1 MSTKVTNEEILN
13 AVRQEASSD
22 YQSHVPMATA
32 ENQVLI
38 GQTLT
43 TNQSLLNE
51 FVRLLN
57 RVGRTIIADYEVKNP
72 LAEFMMELPFGASVA
87 EWQVNLAKAEA
98 YDPYLEGNDL
108 YKLRIPDVA
117 ELFHNR
123 RIEEKYPATL
133 FKPEIRKA
141 FLTESGIY
149 DYYSRIAKSL
159 YDGDR
164 FDIYKYMKELVSEVA
179 GKGGFYTITIP
190 DINSKEAAEQA
201 AVELRAI
208 SGMMEFVSTKY
219 NSMKR
224 DMATPI
230 SEQII
235 ITTPRTQAYMDVN
248 VLANAFQMDKAE
260 VLARTVVIDDF
271 NMPGVLFAVVDRR
284 WFQCYSTYKELAVAE
299 NASQAYFNM
308 FWHHHKIL
316 STTAFRNAVLFV
328 SGQQTIDT
336 YALTPATATVEKG
349 GYLQVYPIATGEN
362 YPSARSTYAITGQA
376 SKNTVMMENGL
387 LIVGKDETAKTITIT
402 GTSEV
407 DTSKT
412 ATCVVTIAGN

>member
-1 MSTKVTNEEILN
+1 MKVTNEEILN

-179 GKGGFYTITIP
+179 GKGGF
-190 DINSKEAAEQA
+190 
-201 AVELRAI
+201 
-208 SGMMEFVSTKY
+208 
-219 NSMKR
+219 
-224 DMATPI
+224 
-230 SEQII
+230 
-235 ITTPRTQAYMDVN
+235 
-248 VLANAFQMDKAE
+248 
-260 VLARTVVIDDF
+260 
-271 NMPGVLFAVVDRR
+271 
-284 WFQCYSTYKELAVAE
+284 
-299 NASQAYFNM
+299 
-308 FWHHHKIL
+308 
-316 STTAFRNAVLFV
+316 
-328 SGQQTIDT
+328 
-336 YALTPATATVEKG
+336 
-349 GYLQVYPIATGEN
+349 
-362 YPSARSTYAITGQA
+362 
-376 SKNTVMMENGL
+376 
-387 LIVGKDETAKTITIT
+387 
-402 GTSEV
+402 
-407 DTSKT
+407 
-412 ATCVVTIAGN
+412 